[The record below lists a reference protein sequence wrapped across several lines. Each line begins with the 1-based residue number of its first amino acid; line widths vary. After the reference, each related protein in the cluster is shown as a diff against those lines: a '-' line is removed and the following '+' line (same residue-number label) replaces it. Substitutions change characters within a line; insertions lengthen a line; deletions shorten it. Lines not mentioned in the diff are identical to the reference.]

1 MTHQINK
8 VDHSPPESVLN
19 KYEGD
24 KIEDVANSADDSGP
38 TDRFGGDLVKSA
50 EEKALVRK
58 LDMRVMPILWAMYF
72 LK

>member
-24 KIEDVANSADDSGP
+24 KIEDVAYSADHSGP